1 MFRLVS
7 GGNGRTVY
15 LGEVANCNEKAMKI
29 TGKDWNPNSRQE
41 EEKSLQM
48 FFDKSVREVGK
59 SLKPGDHVLVSY
71 LPGKDEKTAGVAEEI
86 AIAGQVLS
94 LVNDRGNQKYV
105 VFAKVHSK
113 KWNEKKTLLRLNFLN
128 LKDISGNFIGNPC
141 SYEDDYGNARTSY
154 WLNVTL
160 FKPNETVR
168 NAYHADRADKEIE
181 AGNTVMIVV
190 TVKKSIYNGKEYTN
204 YNGAKY
210 VVLEKNPNAK
220 KDASPAAQ
228 NPSAQNPVSAKS
240 SAPASNTS
248 AYLGDDFDDVDMDDL
263 PFN

>member
-15 LGEVANCNEKAMKI
+15 LGEVANCNESAMKI
-29 TGKDWNPNSRQE
+29 TGKDWNPDSREE

-48 FFDKSVREVGK
+48 FFDKSVRSVGK
-59 SLKPGDHVLVSY
+59 KLKLGDHVLVSY
-71 LPGKDEKTAGVAEEI
+71 LPGKDEKTAGIAEEI
-86 AIAGQVLS
+86 ATAGQVLA

-105 VFAKVHSK
+105 IYAKVHSK

-128 LKDISGNFIGNPC
+128 LKDINGNLIGNPS
-141 SYEDDYGNARTSY
+141 SYKDSYGNARTSY
-154 WLNVTL
+154 WLSVNL
-160 FKPNETVR
+160 FKPNDAVV
-168 NAYHADRADKEIE
+168 NHYHADRADEEIE
-181 AGNTVMIVV
+181 AGDTIMIVV
-190 TVKKSIYNGKEYTN
+190 TVKKNIYDGKEYTN

-210 VVLEKNPNAK
+210 VVLKKNAK

-228 NPSAQNPVSAKS
+228 NPPAQNAASSKN
-240 SAPASNTS
+240 SAPAANTA